1 MPNRGSSW
9 KEAMANVWKGK
20 KIFCEK
26 KKKIKNK
33 SFMKK
38 FKQYQHISNFEKI
51 ILNWIG

>member
-1 MPNRGSSW
+1 MFER
-9 KEAMANVWKGK
+9 EK
-20 KIFCEK
+20 KYFAKK

-51 ILNWIG
+51 ILN